1 MSLYYKV
8 SQARCYLLSY
18 QLQSNESGIFL
29 DADTDEPIAIV
40 IRDFAKDYFNLIQD
54 WGVNLIKDT
63 INRRSLSQRNN
74 LGQLARVGISEGQ
87 RNARMFGWVRN
98 LKKRYHTT
106 SDQDEHEQNIS
117 S

>member
-1 MSLYYKV
+1 MPI
-8 SQARCYLLSY
+8 QMNLL
-18 QLQSNESGIFL
+18 
-29 DADTDEPIAIV
+29 IV

-74 LGQLARVGISEGQ
+74 PGQLARVGISEGQ

-98 LKKRYHTT
+98 LKNRYRNA
-106 SDQDEHEQNIS
+106 SDQDEYEQSIS
-117 S
+117 LLFGLFYANKYHGLRKNLKRLCWSQECHD